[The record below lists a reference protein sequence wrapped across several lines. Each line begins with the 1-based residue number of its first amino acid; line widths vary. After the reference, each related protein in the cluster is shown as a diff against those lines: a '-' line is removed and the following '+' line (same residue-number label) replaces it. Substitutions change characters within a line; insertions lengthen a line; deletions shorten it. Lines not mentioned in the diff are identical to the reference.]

1 MNSMGTTE
9 LVLARAQMA
18 MLFAFHILYAVAG
31 IGMPVLMVIAERAH
45 HRTGHPVYAELAR
58 RWAKGTSVLF
68 AVGAVSGTVLSF
80 ELGLLW
86 PRFMAFAGGVI
97 GLPFAL
103 EGFAFF
109 AEAIFLGIYLY
120 GWDKVSPRL
129 HLASGVLVA
138 LGGIL
143 SGVFVVTAN
152 AWMNSPAGFTLAGG
166 SPVDVSPLA
175 AMANPASIHEI
186 IHMTLAA
193 FAATGFAVAGIH
205 AFLLLR
211 DRENL
216 FHRKALEI
224 ALAVGG
230 IAAILQPLS
239 GDLSARFVARHQPV
253 KLAALEGQFETVRG
267 APLRIGGIPDVAS
280 RTTRYAIEI
289 PKGLSLLA
297 RHDPDA
303 LVQGLSAF
311 PREEWPDPA
320 PVHIAFQVMVAGGT
334 AMALLSVAALWRCR
348 KKRKHLFDRRFLIAV
363 ALCGPVG
370 LLCVEAGWGVTEM
383 GRQPWAIHGVMRTAE
398 AATPVGGLL
407 LPFAFFSLLY
417 LFLGAAS
424 AWLLR
429 REVSKSPFFPSAG
442 DAADSPSPGGRE

>member
-1 MNSMGTTE
+1 MTE

-18 MLFAFHILYAVAG
+18 MLFSFHILFAVAG
-31 IGMPVLMVIAERAH
+31 MGMPVLMVIAERAH
-45 HRTGHPVYAELAR
+45 LRTGHPVYAELAR

-68 AVGAVSGTVLSF
+68 AMGAVSGTVLSF

-109 AEAIFLGIYLY
+109 TEAIFLGVYLY
-120 GWDKVSPRL
+120 GWDRVSPRL

-152 AWMNSPAGFTLAGG
+152 AWMNSPAGFTLVDGR
-166 SPVDVSPLA
+166 PIDVSPLA
-175 AMANPASIHEI
+175 AMLNPAAATETV
-186 IHMTLAA
+186 HMTLAA
-193 FAATGFAVAGIH
+193 FAASGFAVAGIH

-224 ALAVGG
+224 ALAVGC
-230 IAAILQPLS
+230 AAAVLQPIS
-239 GDLSARFVARHQPV
+239 GDMNARFVARDQPV
-253 KLAALEGQFETVRG
+253 KLAALEGQFETERG

-280 RTTRYAIEI
+280 RTTRFAIEV

-297 RHDPDA
+297 YHDPDA
-303 LVQGLSAF
+303 RVQGLSDF
-311 PREEWPDPA
+311 PRDEWPNPV
-320 PVHIAFQVMVAGGT
+320 PVHLAFQMMVAGGT
-334 AMALLSVAALWRCR
+334 AMALLSIAAVWLFWR
-348 KKRKHLFDRRFLIAV
+348 KREALFGRRFLIAV

-383 GRQPWAIHGVMRTAE
+383 GRQPWAIRGVMRTAE
-398 AATPVGGLL
+398 AVTPVGGLL

-417 LFLGAAS
+417 LGLGAAS
-424 AWLLR
+424 VWLLR
-429 REVSKSPFFPSAG
+429 REVSASPFFPADD
-442 DAADSPSPGGRE
+442 DAVYIPDSNGKE

>member
-1 MNSMGTTE
+1 MTE

-18 MLFAFHILYAVAG
+18 MLFAFHILFAVAG
-31 IGMPVLMVIAERAH
+31 MGMPVLMVIAERAH
-45 HRTGHPVYAELAR
+45 LRTGHPVYAELAR

-109 AEAIFLGIYLY
+109 TEAIFLGIYLY
-120 GWDKVSPRL
+120 GWDRVSPRL
-129 HLASGVLVA
+129 HLASGILVA

-143 SGVFVVTAN
+143 SGIFVVTAN

-166 SPVDVSPLA
+166 RPVDVSPLA
-175 AMANPASIHEI
+175 AMGNPAALTET

-193 FAATGFAVAGIH
+193 FAASGFAVAGIH
-205 AFLLLR
+205 AYLLLGN
-211 DRENL
+211 RENL

-230 IAAILQPLS
+230 AAAMLLPLS
-239 GDLSARFVARHQPV
+239 GDMSARFVARNQPV
-253 KLAALEGQFETVRG
+253 KLAALEGQFQTGRG
-267 APLRIGGIPDVAS
+267 APLRIGGILDVAAQ
-280 RTTRYAIEI
+280 TTRYAIEI
-289 PKGLSLLA
+289 PNGLSLLA
-297 RHDPDA
+297 YHDPDA
-303 LVQGLSAF
+303 RVRGLTDF
-311 PREEWPDPA
+311 PRDEWPDPV
-320 PVHIAFQVMVAGGT
+320 PVHLAFQAMVAGGT
-334 AMALLSVAALWRCR
+334 VMAFLSAAAAWRCR
-348 KKRKHLFDRRFLIAV
+348 RKREHLFDRRFLIAV

-383 GRQPWAIHGVMRTAE
+383 GRQPWAIHGVMRTAD
-398 AATPVGGLL
+398 AVTPVGGLL

-417 LFLGAAS
+417 LGLGAAS
-424 AWLLR
+424 VWLLR
-429 REVSKSPFFPSAG
+429 REVSASPFFPADG
-442 DAADSPSPGGRE
+442 DAAAPPVPEGKE

>member
-1 MNSMGTTE
+1 MTE
-9 LVLARAQMA
+9 LDLARAQMA
-18 MLFAFHILYAVAG
+18 MLFAFHILFAVAG
-31 IGMPVLMVIAERAH
+31 MGMPVLMVIAERGH
-45 HRTGHPVYAELAR
+45 LRTGDPVYAELAR

-109 AEAIFLGIYLY
+109 TEAIFLGIYLY
-120 GWDKVSPRL
+120 GWDRVSPRL

-138 LGGIL
+138 IGGAL
-143 SGVFVVTAN
+143 SGIFVVTAN
-152 AWMNSPAGFTLAGG
+152 AWMNSPAGFTLADGR
-166 SPVDVSPLA
+166 PVDVSPLA
-175 AMANPASIHEI
+175 AMLNPASLTET

-193 FAATGFAVAGIH
+193 FAASGFAVAGIH

-211 DRENL
+211 NRENL

-224 ALAVGG
+224 ALAVGC
-230 IAAILQPLS
+230 AAAVLQPLS
-239 GDLSARFVARHQPV
+239 GDMSARFVARNQPV
-253 KLAALEGQFETVRG
+253 KLAALEGQFETERG

-297 RHDPDA
+297 HHDPDA
-303 LVQGLSAF
+303 RVQGLAAF
-311 PREEWPDPA
+311 PRDEWPDPV
-320 PVHIAFQVMVAGGT
+320 PVHLAFQAMVAGGT
-334 AMALLSVAALWRCR
+334 ALALLSVAAAWLFR
-348 KKRKHLFDRRFLIAV
+348 KNREGIFGRRFLIAV

-383 GRQPWAIHGVMRTAE
+383 GRQPWAIRGVMRTAE
-398 AATPVGGLL
+398 AVTPVGGLL
-407 LPFAFFSLLY
+407 LPFAFFSLL
-417 LFLGAAS
+417 FLGLGTAS
-424 AWLLR
+424 VWLLR
-429 REVSKSPFFPSAG
+429 REVAASPFFP
-442 DAADSPSPGGRE
+442 ADGGVVDPPAPEGKE